1 MKGRLND
8 LRSKEVITVEDGQ
21 RLGYVCDVELD
32 TTEAKLTGLVIY
44 GRLRF
49 FGLLG
54 KAADRV
60 IPWENVK
67 TVGDDTILVHY
78 KEPQKP
84 AKKGDWLDRIFS
96 EK

>member
-8 LRSKEVITVEDGQ
+8 LRSKEVITVEDGV

-44 GRLRF
+44 GKLRF
-49 FGLLG
+49 FGLFG
-54 KAADRV
+54 KSADRV

-78 KEPQKP
+78 KEPQEP
-84 AKKGDWLDRIFS
+84 AKKRGWLDRIFS
-96 EK
+96 

>member
-8 LRSKEVITVEDGQ
+8 LRSKEVITVEDGI

-44 GRLRF
+44 GKLRF
-49 FGLLG
+49 FGLFG
-54 KAADRV
+54 RAADRV

-67 TVGDDTILVHY
+67 TVGDDTILVYY
-78 KEPQKP
+78 KEPQAP
-84 AKKGDWLDRIFS
+84 AKKRDWLDRIFS
-96 EK
+96 